1 MSNKIIING
10 YATTTNDDDLKTN
23 INSKILP
30 LTSNDDI
37 NTILKDQNGQ
47 YSIYNNVKS
56 AKNTKFT
63 NSYDLL
69 TASDKEYK
77 TNVEQMNNNETLKN
91 VTDTTTNN
99 AKNITYEG
107 DVEGRKYEMNEWT
120 INNKKDTL
128 FVFSMLFIVISGL
141 LLITGLLRLNMISNT
156 FWMALSV
163 LLILIF
169 IFTVVY
175 RSQYTDVYRDKKY
188 WNRKLFPGKYGNIPT
203 TSVCLT

>member
-1 MSNKIIING
+1 MSNNSIING
-10 YATTTNDDDLKTN
+10 YATSTNDDDLKDYLSY
-23 INSKILP
+23 IIPS
-30 LTSNDDI
+30 TSNGDI
-37 NTILKDQNGQ
+37 NTILQAQNTLP
-47 YSIYNNVKS
+47 SIYNTVKS
-56 AKNTKFT
+56 AKNTAFT
-63 NSYDLL
+63 NSYTSL
-69 TASDKEYK
+69 TTSDKEYK

-91 VTDTTTNN
+91 VTDATTNN

>member
-77 TNVEQMNNNETLKN
+77 TNVEQMNNNETLQN
-91 VTDTTTNN
+91 VTDATTNN

>member
-10 YATTTNDDDLKTN
+10 YATITNDDDLKQHISST
-23 INSKILP
+23 ILP
-30 LTSNDDI
+30 STSNGDI
-37 NTILKDQNGQ
+37 NTILQTQNTLPT
-47 YSIYNNVKS
+47 IYNNVKS
-56 AKNTKFT
+56 AKNTAFT
-63 NSYDLL
+63 NYYDLL
-69 TASDKEYK
+69 TASDTEYK
-77 TNVEQMNNNETLKN
+77 RNVEQMNNNETLQN
-91 VTDTTTNN
+91 VTDATTNN

-107 DVEGRKYEMNEWT
+107 DMEGRKYEMNEWT

>member
-1 MSNKIIING
+1 MSNNSIING
-10 YATTTNDDDLKTN
+10 YATSTNDDDLKDYLSY
-23 INSKILP
+23 IIPS
-30 LTSNDDI
+30 TSNGDI
-37 NTILKDQNGQ
+37 NTILQAQNTLP
-47 YSIYNNVKS
+47 SIYNTVKS
-56 AKNTKFT
+56 AKNTAFT
-63 NSYDLL
+63 NSYTSL
-69 TASDKEYK
+69 TTSDTEYK
-77 TNVEQMNNNETLKN
+77 RNVEQMNNNETLQN
-91 VTDTTTNN
+91 VTDATTNN

>member
-1 MSNKIIING
+1 MSNNSIINT
-10 YATTTNDDDLKTN
+10 YAISTNDKDLTDN
-23 INSKILP
+23 ISSIIP
-30 LTSNDDI
+30 STSNGDI
-37 NTILKDQNGQ
+37 NTILQAQNTLP
-47 YSIYNNVKS
+47 SIYNNVKS
-56 AKNTKFT
+56 AKNTAFT
-63 NSYDLL
+63 TSYDLL

-77 TNVEQMNNNETLKN
+77 TNVEQMNNNETLQN
-91 VTDTTTNN
+91 VTDATTNN

-120 INNKKDTL
+120 VNNKKDTL